1 MDDNGMDEGED
12 YEVSYDETDEDTA
25 INVESGTVVS
35 GDETYLRVDQAGN
48 DALLRQMSLPIIQ
61 NVTFVFG
68 INGNYESYNY
78 MEDEYWVK
86 ELLIITAVLPR
97 QVWSSSLPWHCW
109 RLSCKISLLSNCGN
123 TGFSVCQ
130 QK

>member
-1 MDDNGMDEGED
+1 MDEGED

-68 INGNYESYNY
+68 INRYYDSYNY
-78 MEDEYWVK
+78 MKMTGTGWK
-86 ELLIITAVLPR
+86 ELLIITAELRRPE
-97 QVWSSSLPWHCW
+97 WSLSLPWQ
-109 RLSCKISLLSNCGN
+109 S
-123 TGFSVCQ
+123 
-130 QK
+130 

>member
-1 MDDNGMDEGED
+1 MRSAMMRP
-12 YEVSYDETDEDTA
+12 DEDTA

-68 INGNYESYNY
+68 INGNYDSYNY
-78 MEDEYWVK
+78 MMMSTGWK

-97 QVWSSSLPWHCW
+97 QVWSSPCHALAGAYPAKYPFS
-109 RLSCKISLLSNCGN
+109 RTAEN
-123 TGFSVCQ
+123 TGFSVRQ